1 MWTHTCNDTKRK
13 LLPLPTRFGGLAI
26 HIFHEQAEVEYSN
39 SRKLTTRLTR
49 LIKNQN
55 KEYMVEKTQI
65 KIAKQV
71 IKKEK
76 EDQCHTSL
84 DQLRDNLS
92 EKSKRLLSI
101 GKGLSNWL
109 TVPSIKYFLVS
120 SYRSNIFGM

>member
-1 MWTHTCNDTKRK
+1 
-13 LLPLPTRFGGLAI
+13 
-26 HIFHEQAEVEYSN
+26 
-39 SRKLTTRLTR
+39 
-49 LIKNQN
+49 
-55 KEYMVEKTQI
+55 MVEKTQI

-92 EKSKRLLSI
+92 EKSKRLLRI
-101 GKGLSNWL
+101 GKGISNWL
-109 TVPSIKYFLVS
+109 TALSIKYFLVS